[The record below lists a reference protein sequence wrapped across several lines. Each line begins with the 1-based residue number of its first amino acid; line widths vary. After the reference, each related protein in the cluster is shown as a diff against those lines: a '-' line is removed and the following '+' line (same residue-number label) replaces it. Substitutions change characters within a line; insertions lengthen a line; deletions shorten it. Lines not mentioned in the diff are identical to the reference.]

1 MRLSVCF
8 LLCILAPIFSH
19 AAVHHIEIQS
29 RSLVLE
35 GKSFGEAGPYELL
48 SGRIYFA
55 FDPANPA
62 NQKITDIALADRDSL
77 NLVWAWSQLMVL
89 QPVDSSKRSGL
100 GLVEVSNRGSKFMP
114 RYFLRAGN
122 SALDPTD
129 SVSFGDGLL
138 MEAGMTLM
146 WIGWQWDVPE
156 PGLRLHVP
164 IARNPDGSS
173 IHGWVRSDWTVD
185 ESVFHLRLGHR
196 NLTGYSLSDPQEPEI
211 QFTMRAGRLAPRFI
225 VPDSLW
231 QFGKQENGQLQNS
244 RAQLYFHKGS
254 EAGKIYEL
262 VYPAKDPPVVGLGLA
277 AIRDIISFAK
287 YDSTCVFPVRWGMAA
302 GVSQTGRF
310 LRHFLYQNFNQDES
324 GKKAYDGMMI
334 ITAGAGRGS
343 FNHRFAQPSRDGHR
357 YSAFFYP
364 TDLFPFTSSSQS
376 DPELWREDGLL
387 AHTDPTFWPNIFY
400 VNTGYEY
407 WGRAAALIHTDVMG
421 EQDIAPYPNERIYHL
436 SSGQHFVGAFPPSS
450 ALPYDSVGSVAFR
463 GNPLDFSGNYRALI
477 MRLASWVQ
485 GSRRPPSSRYPT
497 LADRTLVAVE
507 ELNLPNIPEFEAF
520 PVAHEA
526 YRADY
531 GPRWQAG
538 IIDIQPPNLGNA
550 YPSRVPQIDRY
561 GNEIDGVRN
570 VELRVPLATYF
581 SWHVRNQMA
590 GGNGELTDFRGTFI
604 PLSNNNKQKKA
615 TGDSRPS
622 ISALYR
628 NKNQYMVRV
637 EGAMAELKAEG
648 FLLDRDKDHIRRRA
662 EAYWDWIMNGSVQE

>member
-1 MRLSVCF
+1 MRFFVCCF
-8 LLCILAPIFSH
+8 LGLLAPVLLLAS
-19 AAVHHIEIQS
+19 VHHIEIDS
-29 RSLVLE
+29 RTLVLQ
-35 GKSFGEAGPYELL
+35 GKSFGDAGAYELL

-62 NQKITDIALADRDSL
+62 NQNITDITLADRDSL
-77 NLVWAWSQLMVL
+77 NLVWAWSDLIVL
-89 QPVDSSKRSGL
+89 QAVDSSKRSGV
-100 GLVEVSNRGSKFMP
+100 GLVEVSNRGGKFMP

-122 SALDPTD
+122 ASLDPAD

-138 MEAGMTLM
+138 MEAGMTLIWM
-146 WIGWQWDVPE
+146 GWQWDVPE
-156 PGLRLHVP
+156 PGLNLHVP

-185 ESVFHLRLGHR
+185 ESVSQLRLGHR
-196 NLTGYSLSDPQEPEI
+196 NLRGYKLTDPDDPEI
-211 QFTMRAGRLAPRFI
+211 QFTMRTGRMAQRQM

-231 QFGKQENGQLQNS
+231 QFGEWIDGQIQDS
-244 RAQLYFHKGS
+244 REHIYFPDGA
-254 EAGKIYEL
+254 EAGHIYEL
-262 VYPAKDPPVVGLGLA
+262 IYPAKDPPVVGLGLA
-277 AIRDIISFAK
+277 AIRDVMSYAK
-287 YDSTCVFPVRWGMAA
+287 YDSTCVFPITSGMAA

-310 LRHFLYQNFNQDES
+310 LRHFLYQNFNEDES
-324 GKKAYDGMMI
+324 GRKVYDGMMI

-343 FNHRFAQPSRDGHR
+343 FNHRFAQPSRDAHR

-364 TDLFPFTSSSQS
+364 TDLFPFSSHAQS

-387 AHTDPTFWPNIFY
+387 SHSHPSMWPNIFY

-407 WGRAAALIHTDVMG
+407 WGRAAALIHSDVAG

-436 SSGQHFVGAFPPSS
+436 ASGQHFVGSFPPST
-450 ALPYDSVGSVAFR
+450 LPYDSSGSVHFR

-485 GSRRPPSSRYPT
+485 GLRRPPSSRYPT
-497 LADRTLVAVE
+497 LTDRTLVPVE
-507 ELNLPNIPEFEAF
+507 ELRLPAIPGLDAS
-520 PVAHEA
+520 PIAHEA

-531 GPRWQAG
+531 GPRWASG
-538 IIDIQPPNLGNA
+538 IVDQHPPRLGNA

-581 SWHVRNQMA
+581 PWHIRSGMA

-604 PLSNNNKQKKA
+604 PFPKDNKLKKE

-622 ISALYR
+622 IMGLYR
-628 NKNQYMVRV
+628 NKDRYMVRV
-637 EGAMAELKAEG
+637 EGAMAELEAEG
-648 FLLDRDKDHIRRRA
+648 FLLERDKDHIRRRA
-662 EAYWDWIMNGSVQE
+662 EAYWDWLVR